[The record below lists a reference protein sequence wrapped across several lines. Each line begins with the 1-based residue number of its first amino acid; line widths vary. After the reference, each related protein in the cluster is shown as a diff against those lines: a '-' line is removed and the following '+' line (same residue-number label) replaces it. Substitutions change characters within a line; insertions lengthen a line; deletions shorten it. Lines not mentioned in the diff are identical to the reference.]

1 MRLGQLTGLDQDKL
15 RNEYAEVEKMIAYY
29 KEILADESVCMKVVK
44 DELLEIK
51 EKYGDERKTEII
63 YSSEEFNA
71 EDFYADDE
79 MIITIS
85 NGPLCPN
92 SVLKIEEESEQKGA
106 ILVKKIS
113 SSISIRHQCTIIC
126 CSLPKRVNA
135 IG

>member
-1 MRLGQLTGLDQDKL
+1 
-15 RNEYAEVEKMIAYY
+15 MIAYY

-85 NGPLCPN
+85 HMGYIKRTPL
-92 SVLKIEEESEQKGA
+92 SEFRAQNRGGVGAKEA